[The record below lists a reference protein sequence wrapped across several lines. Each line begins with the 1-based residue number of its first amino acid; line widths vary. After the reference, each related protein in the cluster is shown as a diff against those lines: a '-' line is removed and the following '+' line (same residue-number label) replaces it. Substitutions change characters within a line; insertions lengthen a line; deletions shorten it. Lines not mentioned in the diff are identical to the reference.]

1 MEEVVKLLVVYME
14 KVVILFVTII
24 KLVSFAKPKKREI
37 CYDVNFQH
45 F

>member
-24 KLVSFAKPKKREI
+24 KLVSLLNLKKEK
-37 CYDVNFQH
+37 YATT
-45 F
+45 